1 MSRFIELNQD
11 LYEYILSISPKEEE
25 VLKRLRQETLGLEES
40 GMQIGR
46 DQGNLMRLL
55 VELMKAKRIL
65 EIGVFTGY
73 STLSVALG
81 LPEDGVIIACDKSKI
96 WTDIARKYWEEAGVS
111 QKIDLRLGEADETLK
126 VLREEQRN
134 GVRLEFDFVF
144 IDADKANYELYFEE
158 SFKLLRRGGLIVV
171 DNVLWS
177 GRVIDKE
184 DKSESTEKIR
194 LFNEKLCGD
203 DGIEVSVLSIG
214 DGLTLAMKK

>member
-11 LYEYILSISPKEEE
+11 LYKYILSISPKEEE
-25 VLKRLRQETLGLEES
+25 VLKKLRQETLELEES

-46 DQGNLMRLL
+46 DQGSFMRLL
-55 VELMKAKRIL
+55 VQLMKAERIL

-81 LPEDGVIIACDKSKI
+81 LPEDGVIIACDKNKI

-126 VLREEQRN
+126 VLREEQKN

-144 IDADKANYELYFEE
+144 IDADKANYGLYFEE
-158 SFKLLRRGGLIVV
+158 SLKLLRKGGLIVV

-177 GRVIDKE
+177 GKVIDKE
-184 DKSESTEKIR
+184 EKSESTEKIR
-194 LFNEKLCGD
+194 LFNEKVCGD
-203 DGIEVSVLSIG
+203 DRIEVSVLSIG